1 MSKLLS
7 VLIAATFA
15 TVSAGAFAAAHGG
28 APKDEKAMEKKE
40 EMKKDAKAMEKK
52 AEMKKDEM
60 KPDMKAVKKE
70 EMKK

>member
-1 MSKLLS
+1 MNKLLS

-40 EMKKDAKAMEKK
+40 EMKKDGKAVEKK
-52 AEMKKDEM
+52 AEKKKDEA
-60 KPDMKAVKKE
+60 KPEVKKE
-70 EMKK
+70 ETKK